1 MLDERQSCNQEEVNY
16 TSLLQ
21 TYAYDASQ
29 KGFRKLSI
37 ITVGLDVVVIAL
49 RYLFFTLFQW
59 TLGRIWSWSTSKIY
73 SDTWNYLL
81 FRWRI
86 WWINT
91 ILVCID
97 TVLQFSV
104 RGRQTAWQVLE
115 SYCEATETLV
125 RCVVLFIKI
134 KNICKLYTFF
144 FIRNL
149 LKLDKLQDY
158 AKQWHRSKIF

>member
-16 TSLLQ
+16 TLSLQ

-37 ITVGLDVVVIAL
+37 ITVGSDVVVIAL

-91 ILVCID
+91 ILVCINWSWHSFA
-97 TVLQFSV
+97 VLSERKTNCMTSF
-104 RGRQTAWQVLE
+104 G
-115 SYCEATETLV
+115 
-125 RCVVLFIKI
+125 
-134 KNICKLYTFF
+134 KLLWSNGDISEVCCFVY
-144 FIRNL
+144 
-149 LKLDKLQDY
+149 
-158 AKQWHRSKIF
+158 